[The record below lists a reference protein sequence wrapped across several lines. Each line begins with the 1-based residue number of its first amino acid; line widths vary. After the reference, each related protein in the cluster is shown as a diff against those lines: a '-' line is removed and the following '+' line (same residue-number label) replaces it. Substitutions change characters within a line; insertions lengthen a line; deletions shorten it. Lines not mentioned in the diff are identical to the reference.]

1 MARKAGIEW
10 KAVGA
15 SLTDLARACQAVPRG
30 AASAFALA
38 NSGVAQQAGV
48 IFLARYITPAN
59 YAKNTAQGVEFT
71 EPPGATHGPIVRTNK
86 DESGNFIR
94 NGKGQFVYVAK
105 ERKRFIKGKFV
116 SRSGE
121 MREIAADLAR
131 TPPNDK
137 PGRTITLGTNP
148 RKGHTGDIDISI
160 EYDGRCVFS
169 IDGGYAAAEKG
180 SRSGRPMGV
189 KGWFRSIRGASGRW
203 STLIKKKYPDL
214 IQIRKTGLD
223 K

>member
-15 SLTDLARACQAVPRG
+15 SLTDLARACQALPRG
-30 AASAFALA
+30 TASAFALA

-59 YAKNTAQGVEFT
+59 YAQNTPRGVEFT
-71 EPPGATHGPIVRTNK
+71 EPPGATHGPIVRTNR

-94 NGKGQFVYVAK
+94 NAKGQFVYVAK
-105 ERKRFIKGKFV
+105 ERKRFIKGQFV

-121 MREIAADLAR
+121 MREVAADLSR

-137 PGRTITLGTNP
+137 PGRTITMGSNP
-148 RKGHTGDIDISI
+148 RKGHSGEID
-160 EYDGRCVFS
+160 VS
-169 IDGGYAAAEKG
+169 IDAAGHGIFEITGGYCAAEKG
-180 SRSGRPMGV
+180 SRSGKPMGV
-189 KGWFRSIRGASGRW
+189 KGWYRAIRGASGRW
-203 STLIKKKYPDL
+203 ATLIKKKYPDL
-214 IQIRKTGLD
+214 IQIRKTGFD